1 MSKLSNS
8 VRFCKQIPVGIY
20 ERFAK
25 YAEDAGM
32 DEREAFIALVN
43 QFIPKLRDEAETKT
57 KLIDPK
63 RRYNE
68 LVKQIKPYVDNINA
82 GTITRTELVAMD
94 PISREICEV
103 RQLMGMESG
112 YVDRVAQFDKNRAEA
127 EATIHQMEHELEQLQ
142 TLSRQSPLDDVD
154 TYRARELLGLIKQYR
169 YDLDVDY
176 PL

>member
-1 MSKLSNS
+1 MAKGVRIQPVIPQQIYDQLVAKAKESGLSHS
-8 VRFCKQIPVGIY
+8 QI
-20 ERFAK
+20 
-25 YAEDAGM
+25 
-32 DEREAFIALVN
+32 IANL
-43 QFIPKLRDEAETKT
+43 IHTYLPKVHIRVEKP
-57 KLIDPK
+57 IDPK

-68 LVKQIKPYVDNINA
+68 LVKQIKPYVDKVNA

>member
-1 MSKLSNS
+1 MTRAKSI
-8 VRFCKQIPVGIY
+8 RIQPVLPAKVYAQLMQAVEDGGTSITY
-20 ERFAK
+20 EIIHLIK
-25 YAEDAGM
+25 YHT
-32 DEREAFIALVN
+32 
-43 QFIPKLRDEAETKT
+43 PKLRDEAETKT
-57 KLIDPK
+57 KPIDPK

-68 LVKQIKPYVDNINA
+68 LVKQIKPYVDKVNA

-112 YVDRVAQFDKNRAEA
+112 YVDRVAQFDKNRAEV

-142 TLSRQSPLDDVD
+142 ALSRQSPLDDVD